1 MYNSNIRMES
11 VDIKQIKINLFVTC
25 LIDNLFPQ
33 VGESIVKVLNRV
45 GAGRISFPETQ
56 TCCGQPAYNSG
67 YRKEARE
74 VAIKFLRDFDDD
86 AYIVCPS
93 GSCVT
98 MVKVFYKE
106 LFENDPRYK
115 ESAGNIAGRA
125 YEFTDFLTNVIGIVD
140 VGAKY
145 RCKATYHDSCHAL
158 RELGINEQPR
168 KLLKEV
174 SGLELVE
181 MDMHDACCGF
191 GGTFSVK
198 YPDVSTAMLREKI
211 NCITASGA
219 DTVISTDMGCLMN
232 IGGYI
237 SRNSLP
243 FEVKH
248 IAEILAVTN

>member
-1 MYNSNIRMES
+1 MES
-11 VDIKQIKINLFVTC
+11 VDIKQIKVSLFVTC
-25 LIDNLFPQ
+25 LVDNIFPH
-33 VGESIVKVLNRV
+33 VGESMVKVLDRV
-45 GAGRISFPETQ
+45 GIGNISFPESQ

-67 YRKEARE
+67 YQREARE
-74 VAIKFLRDFDDD
+74 VAIKFLSDFDDE

-93 GSCVT
+93 GSCVS
-98 MVKVFYKE
+98 MVKVFYNV
-106 LFENDPRYK
+106 LFENDSKYK
-115 ESAGNIAGRA
+115 EAAGNIAART
-125 YEFTDFLTNVIGIVD
+125 YEFTDFLTNVLGIVD
-140 VGAKY
+140 VGARY
-145 RCKATYHDSCHAL
+145 NSKATYHDSCHAL

-168 KLLKEV
+168 ILLKKV

-198 YPDVSTAMLREKI
+198 YPDVSTAMLEEKI
-211 NCITASGA
+211 KCISESGA

-237 SRNSLP
+237 SRNSLS